1 MEQRKVTATEFKNR
15 VGQYLDDAGR
25 EPVYITRHDRPL
37 RVLVDVREYERLKS
51 IDTREVYDLRTD
63 DLPDWVNEALDG
75 EYQGEPTPHLD
86 HLME

>member
-37 RVLVDVREYERLKS
+37 RVLVDIQEYERLKEA
-51 IDTREVYDLRTD
+51 DHKKGGDDMEDLNQFMDDFLEVHHE
-63 DLPDWVNEALDG
+63 V
-75 EYQGEPTPHLD
+75 
-86 HLME
+86 MEQLK